1 MKKSNYENAR
11 KLIDEMLVRN
21 YNEMN
26 ELFVEFVD
34 HVENDEHIVY
44 QLKQLRDMRDDI
56 IRLENII
63 EDDTQ

>member
-26 ELFVEFVD
+26 ELLVEFID